1 MLADRHPADLHLFTN
16 YQRPA
21 DILGLREVLPSEL
34 SPAKKPDQQELWR
47 AARSSGA
54 APSYFRAAGRF
65 IDGGLISNNPTLD
78 LMTEVHER
86 NCALRAVG
94 REKETE
100 QIGIVMSLG
109 CGEPPLG

>member
-1 MLADRHPADLHLFTN
+1 M
-16 YQRPA
+16 
-21 DILGLREVLPSEL
+21 
-34 SPAKKPDQQELWR
+34 WR